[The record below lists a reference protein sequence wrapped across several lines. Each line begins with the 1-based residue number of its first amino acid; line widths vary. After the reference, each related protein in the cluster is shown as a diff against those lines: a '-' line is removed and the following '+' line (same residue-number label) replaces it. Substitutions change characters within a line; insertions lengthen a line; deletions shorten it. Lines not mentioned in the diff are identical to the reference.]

1 MIRVVIRRSRKQRY
15 CEEDFAHKR
24 VIEPGQLYGRVS
36 VSPRD
41 ALQTRDV
48 WCSYPICFSCVSP
61 AARLK
66 HYCEDK
72 IGRALVAAIHERKA
86 RALH

>member
-1 MIRVVIRRSRKQRY
+1 MIRVEIRRSKRQRW

-36 VSPRD
+36 VSPRNEI
-41 ALQTRDV
+41 QTRDV
-48 WCSYPICFSCVSP
+48 WCSYPVCMECVSP
-61 AARLK
+61 ATRLK

-72 IGRALVAAIHERKA
+72 IGRRLVAAIHERKA
-86 RALH
+86 AAS